1 MLVTYIV
8 TLLVPSMQYAIKW
21 EGGELMKSKKPAP
34 QGRANIYFETN
45 FKKSP
50 VFNENELTPLQAQ
63 VFSQLSIIEQDK
75 IREGYGVV
83 IVDLKDDKQICSFN
97 MENYRPPDS
106 AIESFARRLLPMIQ
120 EYYSKEENIRDFE
133 AHVAKQGKSKANK
146 NGEK

>member
-1 MLVTYIV
+1 
-8 TLLVPSMQYAIKW
+8 
-21 EGGELMKSKKPAP
+21 MKSKKLAP

-45 FKKSP
+45 LKKSP
-50 VFNENELTPLQAQ
+50 IFDENKLTPMQAQ
-63 VFSQLSIIEQDK
+63 VFSQLSSIEQDK
-75 IREGYGVV
+75 IKEGYGVV
-83 IVDLKDDKQICSFN
+83 IADLKNNRQICSFN

-133 AHVAKQGKSKANK
+133 AHMAKRKANK